1 LSNIKNL
8 GHNEDVNCQISVPE
22 VTKRM
27 LIAKYQELRSQ
38 RGCSVPRC
46 QVSCYSVLKCAKT
59 GTVGA
64 ITFVL
69 PIVTLLLTQV

>member
-1 LSNIKNL
+1 
-8 GHNEDVNCQISVPE
+8 
-22 VTKRM
+22 M

-38 RGCSVPRC
+38 RC

-64 ITFVL
+64 ITCVL